1 MYSSRDLESFYFQY
15 QTESLSHGESLQS
28 FCLKHKVPYTISHK
42 WYKDTCNQI
51 GCYQIIT
58 VMDFDALAS
67 PLGYSSFVHEDF
79 EDYYHFVIGE

>member
-28 FCLKHKVPYTISHK
+28 FCLKHKVPYNISHK

-67 PLGYSSFVHEDF
+67 PYGVLFF
-79 EDYYHFVIGE
+79 RA